1 MLRLKNIKINSEVAE
16 ADFYPEDS
24 ETKGHIVVNLHT
36 REIQSIQHVPGYEF
50 MYPGHARHRL
60 VEMAK
65 EHDESS
71 ESLVMWY

>member
-24 ETKGHIVVNLHT
+24 EICGHIVVDLHT
-36 REIQSIQHVPGYEF
+36 EEIQSIQHVPGYEF
-50 MYPGHARHRL
+50 MYPGHAAWKL
-60 VEMAK
+60 IDMAK

-71 ESLVMWY
+71 ECLVMWY